1 MRFSDPSR
9 LHLKKEL
16 TQIRKAARVL
26 RDPGTTSSW
35 KSPLNTARSAAAASA
50 SAWKHF
56 ENWNAIQNGGTTASH
71 SNNTSTRLDSHFR
84 SGFNNNGSDKRVFLY
99 NWKSQKY
106 SSEKSALPGNDAD
119 DDYESCSIQE
129 SLDDSLSGARNVGDS
144 KSDTYLGE
152 TRSAVMNFRRRD
164 ANLMSPLMRRAKG
177 IKKKGKKT
185 NSRLDVLSR
194 YQEKEMKLR
203 RLLKGHPSMGLS
215 LGLGRDPIANQFDDT
230 EEYSDS
236 EDLRKVSGVS
246 PLLLKLKHKNRPH
259 SLSKFLRPSRKDDS
273 SYSHSTPEL
282 STSSYNRCFNRN
294 PEHSRILGCH
304 HSFNE

>member
-152 TRSAVMNFRRRD
+152 TRSAAMNFRRRD
-164 ANLMSPLMRRAKG
+164 ANLVSPLMRRAKG
-177 IKKKGKKT
+177 IKKKGK
-185 NSRLDVLSR
+185 
-194 YQEKEMKLR
+194 
-203 RLLKGHPSMGLS
+203 
-215 LGLGRDPIANQFDDT
+215 
-230 EEYSDS
+230 
-236 EDLRKVSGVS
+236 
-246 PLLLKLKHKNRPH
+246 
-259 SLSKFLRPSRKDDS
+259 
-273 SYSHSTPEL
+273 
-282 STSSYNRCFNRN
+282 RN
-294 PEHSRILGCH
+294 
-304 HSFNE
+304 

>member
-56 ENWNAIQNGGTTASH
+56 ENWNAIQNGG
-71 SNNTSTRLDSHFR
+71 
-84 SGFNNNGSDKRVFLY
+84 
-99 NWKSQKY
+99 
-106 SSEKSALPGNDAD
+106 NDVD

-152 TRSAVMNFRRRD
+152 TRSAAMNFRRRD
-164 ANLMSPLMRRAKG
+164 ANLVSPLMRRAKG

-259 SLSKFLRPSRKDDS
+259 SLSKFLRPS
-273 SYSHSTPEL
+273 
-282 STSSYNRCFNRN
+282 
-294 PEHSRILGCH
+294 
-304 HSFNE
+304 